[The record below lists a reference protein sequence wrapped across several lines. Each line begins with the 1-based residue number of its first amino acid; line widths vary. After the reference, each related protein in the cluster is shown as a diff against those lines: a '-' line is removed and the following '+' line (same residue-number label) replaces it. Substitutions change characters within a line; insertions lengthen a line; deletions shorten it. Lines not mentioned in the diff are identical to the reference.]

1 MANKILQRRHQYWSP
16 EGVVWTQWYTVSI
29 PPKQLE
35 KYEMKSGRKPLFCE
49 YRYVEAGHNE

>member
-1 MANKILQRRHQYWSP
+1 MAKILQRRHQYWSP
-16 EGVVWTQWYTVSI
+16 EGVVWTKWYTVSI

-49 YRYVEAGHNE
+49 YRWKEVETNN